1 MGKSVR
7 CKASEG
13 TVAEDAHMPASPE
26 KTDSAARRSTRSIVS
41 QTALVTL
48 VFIGV
53 AYLVLTSKSAQVYLY
68 PPRGQIA
75 ERLAAVDPHPQ
86 LTTETDVL
94 SYLYPAGTPI
104 HLGAKGPKGILKT
117 QLQDARFR
125 CSTFMPTP
133 TSRGVQVCRNDAA
146 GYNANGCLRQWLI
159 LIEIPRGGDWTPIVE
174 RIRSFVRSDC

>member
-1 MGKSVR
+1 MEKSVG

-13 TVAEDAHMPASPE
+13 AAAEDAHMPTSPE

-41 QTALVTL
+41 QTVLATL
-48 VFIGV
+48 AFIGV
-53 AYLVLTSKSAQVYLY
+53 AYLVLTSKSVQVYLY

-75 ERLAAVDPHPQ
+75 ERLAAIDPHPQ
-86 LTTETDVL
+86 LTTETDAL
-94 SYLYPAGTPI
+94 SYLYPAGTHI
-104 HLGAKGPKGILKT
+104 HLGAKGPRGILKT
-117 QLQDARFR
+117 QLQEARFR

-133 TSRGVQVCRNDAA
+133 ASQGMQICRNDAA

-159 LIEIPRGGDWTPIVE
+159 LIEIPAGGNWTPVVE